1 MELKN
6 VGFKPKLMR
15 TDEEIL
21 IINGKEMGFM
31 QLMYDIKSDNYRWH
45 CGINV
50 EVKDQLTTTLVQ
62 GFGETRED
70 AVKNTLLKATQYAED
85 LALAIALIKIDV
97 GV

>member
-1 MELKN
+1 MQLKN
-6 VGFKPKLMR
+6 VGFKPKMMR

-21 IINGKEMGFM
+21 YINGKEAGFILPM
-31 QLMYDIKSDNYRWH
+31 QGTSLPEHRWH
-45 CGINV
+45 CGISL
-50 EVKDQLTTTLVQ
+50 EVRDQIVTTLVQ